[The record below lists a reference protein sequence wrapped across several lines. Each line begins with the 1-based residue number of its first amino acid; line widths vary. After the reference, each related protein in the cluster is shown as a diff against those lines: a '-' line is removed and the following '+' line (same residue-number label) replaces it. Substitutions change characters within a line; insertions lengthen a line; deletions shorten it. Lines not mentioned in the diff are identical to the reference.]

1 MARGLNKVMIIG
13 NLGADPETRHTPSG
27 IAITNIRVATSEIWK
42 DKDSGEK
49 KEKTEWHRIVLF
61 NKLADIAKQYLRKGS
76 KVYIEGSL
84 KTTKWQDKD
93 GSDKYSTDIV
103 ASELQLLDAKKSDGP
118 PVEAYVNDADKY
130 KGSPQSP
137 STEFTEDDI
146 PF

>member
-13 NLGADPETRHTPSG
+13 NLGADPETRHTPNG
-27 IAITNIRVATSEIWK
+27 VAITNIRVATSEVWK

-61 NKLADIAKQYLRKGS
+61 NKIAEIAKQYLKKGS

-93 GSDKYSTDIV
+93 GTDKYSTDIV
-103 ASELQLLDAKKSDGP
+103 ASDMQLLDAKKNDGP
-118 PVEAYVNDADKY
+118 PVEAYHNDADKY
-130 KGSPQSP
+130 KVSAQSP

>member
-27 IAITNIRVATSEIWK
+27 IAITNIRVATSEVWK

-84 KTTKWQDKD
+84 KTTRWQDKD
-93 GSDKYSTDIV
+93 GSDRYSTDIV
-103 ASELQLLDAKKSDGP
+103 ASEMQLLDAKKSDGP
-118 PVEAYVNDADKY
+118 PAEAYQNDADKY
-130 KGSPQSP
+130 KSGAQSAP
-137 STEFTEDDI
+137 EFSDDI
-146 PF
+146 IPF